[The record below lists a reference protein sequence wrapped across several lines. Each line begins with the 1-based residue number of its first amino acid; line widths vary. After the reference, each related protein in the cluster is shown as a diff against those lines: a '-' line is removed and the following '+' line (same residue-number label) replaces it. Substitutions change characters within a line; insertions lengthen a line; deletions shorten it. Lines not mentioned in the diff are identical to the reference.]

1 MTKKAV
7 IKTGGK
13 QYLVAEGDKLT
24 VEKLAGEAGDK
35 VVFDQ
40 VMLLFDDT
48 KTDIG
53 MPIVTGAKVEAEIL
67 KAGKGDKVVVFKMKA
82 KKGYRVKKGHRQPL
96 TEVKIS
102 KIQ

>member
-1 MTKKAV
+1 MSKQAV

-24 VEKLAGEAGDK
+24 VEKLAGEVGAK
-35 VVFDQ
+35 VVFDE
-40 VMLLFDDT
+40 VVLRFDDT

-53 MPIVTGAKVEAEIL
+53 MPMVEGAKVEAEIL
-67 KAGKGDKVVVFKMKA
+67 KAGKGDKIVVFKMKA
-82 KKGYRVKKGHRQPL
+82 KKGYRVKRGHRQQL
-96 TEVKIS
+96 TEVKIN